1 MTVSV
6 SAADREAAAG
16 LSVADLPGAT
26 LLGEALL
33 GEALL
38 GEALLGEA
46 LPHTVRREVGELRI
60 ADLLTG
66 YVNICHVVP
75 PVGRLRQLAAA
86 FSSARC

>member
-6 SAADREAAAG
+6 SAADREAVVG

-26 LLGEALL
+26 LLGAT
-33 GEALL
+33 
-38 GEALLGEA
+38 

>member
-6 SAADREAAAG
+6 SAADREAVAG

-26 LLGEALL
+26 
-33 GEALL
+33 LL

>member
-6 SAADREAAAG
+6 SAAAREAAAG

-26 LLGEALL
+26 
-33 GEALL
+33 
-38 GEALLGEA
+38 LLGEA

>member
-26 LLGEALL
+26 LL

>member
-26 LLGEALL
+26 
-33 GEALL
+33 LL

>member
-6 SAADREAAAG
+6 SAADREAVAG

-33 GEALL
+33 GAT
-38 GEALLGEA
+38 